1 MDAEEYP
8 MITTTSPRRIL
19 RFVAH
24 YYDRTIDELMPRG
37 KTQPIAH
44 QRHIAMWLCRQHTG
58 LSYAS
63 IGKEFGGRDHATI
76 TWGVRSIDRLL
87 VGSSREADQTRR
99 DIARIEAL
107 LATGLQSPLHAH
119 NHMSVPSANITA

>member
-63 IGKEFGGRDHATI
+63 IGKEFNGRDHATI
-76 TWGVRSIDRLL
+76 TWGVKAIDRLL
-87 VGSSREADQTRR
+87 KQNTKEGAQTRH
-99 DIARIEAL
+99 DIQRIEAL
-107 LATGLQSPLHAH
+107 LATGFASPLHAH
-119 NHMSVPSANITA
+119 PHLSVPSANITA